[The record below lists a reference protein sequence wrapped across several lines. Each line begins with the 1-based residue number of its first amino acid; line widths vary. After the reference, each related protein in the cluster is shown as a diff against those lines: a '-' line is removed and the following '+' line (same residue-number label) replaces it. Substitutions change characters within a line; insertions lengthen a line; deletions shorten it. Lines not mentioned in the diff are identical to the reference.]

1 MCDFASELENIVKQ
15 YRKTT
20 IFNCDMEKQ
29 LFLVYGIKKDGSTT
43 EKRVTDREH
52 LEKCA
57 KYVKHDF
64 NVAEAHY
71 NKAAFCF
78 DGYLVQGDYQGTL

>member
-1 MCDFASELENIVKQ
+1 
-15 YRKTT
+15 
-20 IFNCDMEKQ
+20 MEKQ

-64 NVAEAHY
+64 NVAEAH
-71 NKAAFCF
+71 
-78 DGYLVQGDYQGTL
+78 

>member
-1 MCDFASELENIVKQ
+1 MMMIHLFVQLNIFMMK
-15 YRKTT
+15 
-20 IFNCDMEKQ
+20 MEKQ

-64 NVAEAHY
+64 NVAEVHY